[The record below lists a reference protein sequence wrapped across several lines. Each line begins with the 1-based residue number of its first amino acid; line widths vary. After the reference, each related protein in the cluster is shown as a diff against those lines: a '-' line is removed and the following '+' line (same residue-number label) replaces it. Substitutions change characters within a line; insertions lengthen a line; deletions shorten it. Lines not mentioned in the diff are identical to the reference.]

1 MNRKTK
7 LCSAVAVLIAVLTLE
22 SLAVADDKHPT
33 IDLND
38 GWKKLFSGSDL
49 AGWKTAG
56 KWAVEDGVLALKGRG
71 GDIWTTDV
79 YGDFV
84 LDLEFKIS
92 KGGNSGVAVRIS
104 PDPDASKKIGK
115 RWHTDGALEIQI
127 LDSHGQKPDMHNCGS
142 MYDLIAPTKN
152 MAKPAGQWH
161 RYTVTAKGNKVAVVL
176 NGEQVIDMDLNDWP
190 TVHKNPDGSRNKYNK
205 PMKDFPR
212 SGHILLQDH
221 GNPVWFRN
229 IYIKSQ

>member
-1 MNRKTK
+1 MNCKIK
-7 LCSAVAVLIAVLTLE
+7 LCSVVAVLIAMLTLG

-38 GWKKLFSGSDL
+38 GWKELLCGSDL
-49 AGWKTAG
+49 AGWKAAG
-56 KWAVEDGVLALKGRG
+56 KWTVEDGVLTRAG
-71 GDIWTTDV
+71 GGNIWTTDV

-92 KGGNSGVAVRIS
+92 EGGNSGVAVRVS
-104 PDPDASKKIGK
+104 PDPDVSKKMGK
-115 RWHTDGALEIQI
+115 SWYRDGALEVQI
-127 LDSHGQKPDMHNCGS
+127 LDSHGKKPTMHNCGS
-142 MYDLIAPTKN
+142 IYDMIAPTKN
-152 MAKPAGQWH
+152 MEKPAGQWN
-161 RYTVTAKGNKVAVVL
+161 RYTVTAKGSKVAVVF
-176 NGEQVIDMDLNDWP
+176 NGEQIIDLDLDDWP
-190 TVHKNPDGSRNKYNK
+190 TAHKNPDGSRNKYNE

-229 IYIKSQ
+229 IYIKSL